1 MMKMKICLTVTID
14 KELYKEIERLRKR
27 EKRSTFVEYLLRL
40 GLERY
45 KKGETNENPR

>member
-1 MMKMKICLTVTID
+1 MKICLTVTID

-27 EKRSTFVEYLLRL
+27 EKRSTFVEYLLKL

-45 KKGETNENPR
+45 KKGEINENSR